1 MYTMCELYQHPMHI
15 FSHSQLFISFYQN
28 RCIVFLF
35 LVTFSVM
42 CYNVLCDKYCT
53 RQIYGYCPSWALDW
67 EYRKTAILKEI
78 LHYEADILGL
88 QVMCKQSCCRNW
100 FVYLFFYQLLPNT
113 FYISSIN
120 WTKHKHQENIDP
132 FNERVFAKVTP

>member
-1 MYTMCELYQHPMHI
+1 MGTVCQYETQIH
-15 FSHSQLFISFYQN
+15 N
-28 RCIVFLF
+28 RCVNWVSLHFVCFVFPL

-78 LHYEADILGL
+78 LHYGADILGL
-88 QVMCKQSCCRNW
+88 QVMCKHSLCRNW
-100 FVYLFFYQLLPNT
+100 FVFLT
-113 FYISSIN
+113 FIIYYHHVGTWLVYILSIN
-120 WTKHKHQENIDP
+120 WTKHWENIGP
-132 FNERVFAKVTP
+132 FKQ

>member
-1 MYTMCELYQHPMHI
+1 MYMHGYVSVRLKCI
-15 FSHSQLFISFYQN
+15 YIVLIVSVYILCVFFLFCF
-28 RCIVFLF
+28 FHF

-78 LHYEADILGL
+78 LHYGADILGL
-88 QVMCKQSCCRNW
+88 QVMCKHSFCRNC
-100 FVYLFFYQLLPNT
+100 FVFLTFISNTQYTYFINQLNQAQV
-113 FYISSIN
+113 S
-120 WTKHKHQENIDP
+120 
-132 FNERVFAKVTP
+132 

>member
-1 MYTMCELYQHPMHI
+1 MCKTKTRAITLDLRLYVHAWVCQCETQMHI
-15 FSHSQLFISFYQN
+15 HCANCVSLHFVCFFLFLF
-28 RCIVFLF
+28 FHF

-78 LHYEADILGL
+78 LHYGADILGL
-88 QVMCKQSCCRNW
+88 QVMCKHSFCRNC
-100 FVYLFFYQLLPNT
+100 FVFLTFISNTQYIYFINQLNQAQV
-113 FYISSIN
+113 S
-120 WTKHKHQENIDP
+120 
-132 FNERVFAKVTP
+132 

>member
-1 MYTMCELYQHPMHI
+1 MGMSMFTFCL
-15 FSHSQLFISFYQN
+15 L
-28 RCIVFLF
+28 VFPF

-78 LHYEADILGL
+78 LHYQADILGL
-88 QVMCKQSCCRNW
+88 QVMYKHSFCRNCCVLLTFSIITNTCISYQPTEPSASVKSTGRILALYTV
-100 FVYLFFYQLLPNT
+100 FVKCVNRETTCSLGHAQVL
-113 FYISSIN
+113 
-120 WTKHKHQENIDP
+120 K
-132 FNERVFAKVTP
+132 

>member
-100 FVYLFFYQLLPNT
+100 CVDLFFISYYQTHFISHLSTEPSTSTRRILTLLM
-113 FYISSIN
+113 
-120 WTKHKHQENIDP
+120 KECLL
-132 FNERVFAKVTP
+132 R

>member
-1 MYTMCELYQHPMHI
+1 M
-15 FSHSQLFISFYQN
+15 
-28 RCIVFLF
+28 CIVFPF

-88 QVMCKQSCCRNW
+88 QVMCNL
-100 FVYLFFYQLLPNT
+100 FVEIDLFFSPIANT
-113 FYISSIN
+113 Y
-120 WTKHKHQENIDP
+120 
-132 FNERVFAKVTP
+132 